1 MSEPVDV
8 TQLLDVLRRVGGE
21 PETVE
26 VKSGAGGF
34 PGSLRETLVAFA
46 NTDGGTVLV
55 GVDEDAGFQVVD
67 LPDVARYRDNLVALA
82 RDTITPPLTVSTDIV
97 EVEGQLVLLGQVP
110 GLPADQRPAY
120 VTAKGMTTGAYL
132 RTGDG
137 DRRMSEGEIG
147 LLYASRTQPT
157 YDQEPVPDT
166 SIEDLDPDLV
176 RRTLERVRAGSP
188 RLRRA
193 DNTVVLH
200 NTGVLAERRP
210 DSPLTLAGYLT
221 FGDYPQ
227 RLFPQLMV
235 SVVVHPPERGE
246 TRFLD
251 NVTVRGPIPDLVSE
265 SLAVVR
271 RNLAARAVM
280 TDTGRRDQ
288 LEYPLGSIREAVV
301 NAILHRDYS
310 PLTRGTQIQVD
321 LFPDRLVVRSPG
333 GLHGGLTTD
342 DLGQNRASSSRNSV
356 LASLLSDT
364 YLPHS
369 DELIAENRHT
379 GVPTMIDLAR
389 DNGLPRPVFDSTILS
404 FAVTLDRSQLLG
416 PDVRRWIAAVAGHLP
431 SPRHEVALAML
442 RTGPVTNSMLRE
454 WGADRIDAG
463 QVLRDLVAT
472 GLAVKEGGRRYARY
486 RLTAPIDLTHAP
498 PQPNLPSDASDTAER
513 VTAALRSLGEATT
526 QQLLDATGLSRP
538 TVNAHVNALIA
549 RGQVAPEGA
558 RTSPKRRYRWVGD
571 TEGER
576 R

>member
-1 MSEPVDV
+1 MPEPVDV
-8 TQLLDVLRRVGGE
+8 AELLDVLRRIGGE

-34 PGSLRETLVAFA
+34 PGSLKETLVAFA

-97 EVEGQLVLLGQVP
+97 EVEGRLVLLGQVP
-110 GLPADQRPAY
+110 DLPADQRPAY
-120 VTAKGMTTGAYL
+120 VTSKGMTTGAYL

-157 YDQEPVPDT
+157 YDQEPVPGT
-166 SIEDLDPDLV
+166 STEDLDQDLV

-188 RLRRA
+188 RLRRSN
-193 DNTVVLH
+193 DTVVLH
-200 NTGVLAERRP
+200 NIGVLAERRP
-210 DSPLTLAGYLT
+210 DSPLTLAGLLT

-265 SLAVVR
+265 SLAVLR

-280 TDTGRRDQ
+280 TGTGRRDQ
-288 LEYPLGSIREAVV
+288 LEFPLGSVREAIV
-301 NAILHRDYS
+301 NAVLHRDYS
-310 PLTRGTQIQVD
+310 PLTRGTQVQVD

-333 GLHGGLTTD
+333 GLYGGLTTD
-342 DLGQNRASSSRNSV
+342 DLGQNRASSSRNAV

-389 DNGLPRPVFDSTILS
+389 DNGLPRPVFDSSILS
-404 FAVTLDRSQLLG
+404 FTVTMDRSQLLG
-416 PDVRRWIAAVAGHLP
+416 PDVRRWIAAVAGRLP

-442 RTGPVTNSMLRE
+442 RTGPVTNSVLRE
-454 WGADRIDAG
+454 WGANRVEAG
-463 QVLRDLVAT
+463 QVLRDLVTA

-486 RLTAPIDLTHAP
+486 RLTAPTDLTLA
-498 PQPNLPSDASDTAER
+498 PQPPSLPTDTSDTEDR
-513 VTAALRSLGEATT
+513 VASALRSLGEATT
-526 QQLLDATGLSRP
+526 QQLLDATGFSRP
-538 TVNAHVNALIA
+538 TVNTHVNALVA
-549 RGQVAPEGA
+549 RGQVVPEGA

-571 TEGER
+571 TGGDR